1 MNYIWNIVA
10 CWRRSTDGMIWK
22 VEYKVTGKKGNLKV
36 SKMDQIR
43 FRESDNPTPF
53 ASVTEEQIISWVKS
67 KLGTTRENKIYD
79 FLVKE
84 MAYKE
89 SAPNSSGTPW
99 GT

>member
-1 MNYIWNIVA
+1 MDYTWNIVA

-22 VEYKVTGKKGNLKV
+22 VEYKVTGRKGDLKV

-53 ASVTEEQIISWVKS
+53 ASVSEDQIVSWVKS
-67 KLGTTRENKIYD
+67 KIGTTRENKIYD

-89 SAPNSSGTPW
+89 SALNSSGVPW
-99 GT
+99 D